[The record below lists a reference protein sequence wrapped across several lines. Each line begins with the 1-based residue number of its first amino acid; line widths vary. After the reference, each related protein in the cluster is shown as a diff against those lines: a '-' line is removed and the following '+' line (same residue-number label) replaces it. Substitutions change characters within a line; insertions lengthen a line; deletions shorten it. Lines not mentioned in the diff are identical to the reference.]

1 MRTQARLKQLE
12 NAKAKSTPQKYV
24 GPFDHLPIFCQMAP
38 QCSDASWIKYAKP
51 IAIGLVSKGYM
62 PEGFQHLPDHF
73 LCRWARLTGARLR
86 AHDQRDD
93 VKERQAECDERELFA
108 EIRAFA
114 AEQLRQEQVGT
125 ETPGIQSLANGRY

>member
-1 MRTQARLKQLE
+1 MTSQTRLRKLE
-12 NAKAKSTPQKYV
+12 NVTMKSTPQKYV

-62 PEGFQHLPDHF
+62 PEGFEILPDHF

-93 VKERQAECDERELFA
+93 VKERQAESDLKELDDD
-108 EIRAFA
+108 IRAFA
-114 AEQLRQEQVGT
+114 AEQLGQEQQ
-125 ETPGIQSLANGRY
+125 P

>member
-62 PEGFQHLPDHF
+62 PEGFQNLPDNF

-93 VKERQAECDERELFA
+93 AKERQAECDERELFA

-114 AEQLRQEQVGT
+114 AEQIAAES
-125 ETPGIQSLANGRY
+125 E